1 MDATKRGRFPVRYAV
16 PIAAILAAS
25 MAVSAHAVT
34 VGPDAFGYLATDE
47 VTFAWQDISA
57 SGSTWQPVEDDSAK
71 TAKMGFDFTIY
82 GKTYAYARFS
92 DNGLITFGNENT
104 QETNVDLTSQSPAW
118 DLPTIAVLWDDWR
131 ITASAPAYYET
142 LGTVPG
148 DRRFIVQWDRVE
160 AAPGSPDTVTF
171 QAILYEGT
179 GTILLQYQ
187 DVVVTGG
194 DGFHDNG
201 LSATVGIRDTGGQ
214 TSGRNLQWS
223 YNQAVIDDGM
233 AIKISVIPEPVT
245 MAGLMLGIGCLA
257 RYVRGR
263 RGSNTATIRAASRR
277 AGTDPPREWLAALPE
292 PGL

>member
-1 MDATKRGRFPVRYAV
+1 MRHASY
-16 PIAAILAAS
+16 IAAIIAAAA
-25 MAVSAHAVT
+25 AVSARAKT
-34 VGPDAFGYLATDE
+34 VGPDAYLYLATDE
-47 VTFAWQDISA
+47 VNYAWEDISDT
-57 SGSTWQPVEDDSAK
+57 GSTWQPGADDKAK

-92 DNGLITFGNENT
+92 DNGLIAFGNENT

-118 DLPTIAVLWDDWR
+118 DLPTIAVLWDDWL
-131 ITASAPAYYET
+131 ITASAPAYYDT

-148 DRRFIVQWDRVE
+148 DRRFIVQWEQVE

-171 QAILYEGT
+171 QAILYEGS

-194 DGFHDNG
+194 DGSHDNG

-223 YNQAVIDDGM
+223 YNQAAIDDGM
-233 AIKISVIPEPVT
+233 AIRITIIPEPVT
-245 MAGLMLGIGCLA
+245 MAGLVLGIGCLA
-257 RYVRGR
+257 RYVRKR
-263 RGSNTATIRAASRR
+263 R
-277 AGTDPPREWLAALPE
+277 
-292 PGL
+292 